1 MTFRALI
8 GCILFCTCVL
18 GFLLVSF
25 YWSRNESLAQIR
37 AEQGQR
43 SLLVSSVEDMR
54 RQAQVAVRMID
65 LAYSQE
71 TKPGLINNSTHLL
84 AEALTHLRE
93 LRAFIST
100 CELRPSPFK
109 ITADCRAFA
118 GTLDTLAQLIEK
130 GMVAGSS
137 EISPEELDDSILL
150 FEEHAETLVDSVRTS
165 AATLMQSAEREQKA
179 VHLYGWVASIG
190 FFALIFAAWRVV
202 SNRAL
207 VPLQTLT
214 QRANNATVD
223 GVPLQMEPTGPVEV
237 RKLIQSVALLVQHL
251 GAAKKLLADQDRE
264 QLLILMDSIAD
275 GVAATDTSGAIFLGN
290 RAAAEH
296 TGLSQRDV
304 IGKDLQ
310 EVLGLQQKQPSPGNA
325 RLRLGSGAQEKGDF
339 EASIALFGE
348 GGGRVVAF
356 RDIRRRI
363 TDERDL
369 AHRQRLESLGLLAG
383 GIAHDFNNYLTV
395 ILGTLAMLEDEA
407 ALSSDQRD
415 QVQLASS
422 SIERAEQ
429 LTKQLLTFA
438 TGGAPVRDSIPVNK
452 LLDDAISIALS
463 GSQIVSHVEASPDLP
478 PAKIDPG
485 QISQVLHNLF
495 LNARQAMPN
504 GGNITVRAQL
514 LDEVR
519 DGLQPGEWI
528 AVTVMDDGPGMTP
541 EVTKRIF
548 EPFYSGRGSTGLGLA
563 VAHSVITRHGGTFHV
578 LSEINV
584 GTTFEFLLPTSYE
597 RVIEDAPTSPTENPT
612 HLRFLV
618 MDDEPDIRKMLGRMI
633 AHLGH
638 DFVAVND
645 GDAAIASYTES
656 VEQGRPFDIGLFDL
670 TIVGGLG
677 GKEAASALLTEYP
690 DARLVAV
697 SGYSTDSV
705 LGQYAENGFCAS
717 LAKPFSLHTLKKTIA
732 KVSNPEL

>member
-8 GCILFCTCVL
+8 GCILFGTCAL
-18 GFLLVSF
+18 GFLLVSY
-25 YWSRNESLAQIR
+25 YWSRNESVTLIR
-37 AEQGQR
+37 AEQGQI
-43 SLLVSSVEDMR
+43 SLLVNSAEDMR
-54 RQAQVAVRMID
+54 RQAQVAVRMMD

-84 AEALTHLRE
+84 AEALVHLRE
-93 LRAFIST
+93 LKAFITT
-100 CELRPSPFK
+100 CESRPSPLG
-109 ITADCRAFA
+109 ISAECRAFS
-118 GTLDTLAQLIEK
+118 GTLDSLAQLIEK

-137 EISPEELDDSILL
+137 EISPEELDPSILL
-150 FEEHAETLVDSVRTS
+150 FEERAEKLVESVRAS

-179 VHLYGWVASIG
+179 VDLYGWVASIG
-190 FFALIFAAWRVV
+190 FFALILAAWRAV
-202 SNRAL
+202 SNGAL
-207 VPLQTLT
+207 IPLQTLT
-214 QRANNATVD
+214 QRANDATVD
-223 GVPLQMEPTGPVEV
+223 GVPMQMEPTGPVEV
-237 RKLIQSVALLVQHL
+237 RKLIQSVGLLVQHL

-275 GVAATDTSGAIFLGN
+275 GVAATDSDGGIFLWN

-296 TGLSQRDV
+296 TGLSRRDV
-304 IGKDLQ
+304 IGKNLQ
-310 EVLGLQQKQPSPGNA
+310 EVLGLQQNQPSPGNA
-325 RLRLGSGAQEKGDF
+325 RLRLGRGAPEQENF

-395 ILGTLAMLEDEA
+395 ILGTLVMLEDEA

-463 GSQIVSHVEASPDLP
+463 GSQIVSHVEASPGLP

-578 LSEINV
+578 RSEINV
-584 GTTFEFLLPTSYE
+584 GTTFDFLLPISHE
-597 RVIEDAPTSPTENPT
+597 RVTEDAPTSPTANPT

-638 DFVAVND
+638 DFVTVND

-732 KVSNPEL
+732 KVSSPEL